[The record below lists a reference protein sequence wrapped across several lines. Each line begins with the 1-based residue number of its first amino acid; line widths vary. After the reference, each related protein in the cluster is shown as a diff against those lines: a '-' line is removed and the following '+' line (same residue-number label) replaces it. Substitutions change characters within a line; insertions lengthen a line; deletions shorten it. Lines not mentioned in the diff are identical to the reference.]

1 MKKSLLLS
9 LTFIIFSGIYSGLKA
24 QSESITFINE
34 SGNSSSIDPMKL
46 KSKTIKAIGHDLKTH
61 EFSGPL
67 LSDFLSN
74 AGVIL
79 GEAAKK
85 QTVSSY
91 IIIEARDNYKCVFA
105 LAELDPLFSSS
116 DIIIASKMDGK
127 ALPENN
133 GPYQIIVPND
143 KKHGRWVRQVKS
155 IELHVLK

>member
-1 MKKSLLLS
+1 MKKSLLLA

-61 EFSGPL
+61 EYSGPL
-67 LSDFLSN
+67 LSDFLSY

-79 GEAAKK
+79 GEPAKK
-85 QTVSSY
+85 QTVSGY
-91 IIIEARDNYKCVFA
+91 ITIRARDNYKCVFA

-116 DIIIASKMDGK
+116 SIIIAGKMDGK
-127 ALPENN
+127 ALSENN
-133 GPYQIIVPND
+133 GPYQIIAPSD
-143 KKHGRWVRQVKS
+143 KKHGRWIRQVRS
-155 IELHVLK
+155 IELHTVK

>member
-1 MKKSLLLS
+1 MRKSLLLA

-24 QSESITFINE
+24 QSESITFTNE
-34 SGNSSSIDPMKL
+34 SGKSSSADPRKL
-46 KSKTIKAIGHDLKTH
+46 KSITIKAIGHDLKTH

-79 GEAAKK
+79 GEPAKK

-91 IIIEARDNYKCVFA
+91 IIIRARDNYKCVFA

-116 DIIIASKMDGK
+116 SIIIAGKMDGK
-127 ALPENN
+127 PLSENN
-133 GPYQIIVPND
+133 GPYQIIVPKD

>member
-1 MKKSLLLS
+1 MKKSLLLA

-24 QSESITFINE
+24 QSESITFTNE
-34 SGNSSSIDPMKL
+34 SGKSSSADPMKL
-46 KSKTIKAIGHDLKTH
+46 KSITIKAIRHDLKTH

-79 GEAAKK
+79 GEPAKK

-91 IIIEARDNYKCVFA
+91 IIIRARDNYRCVFA

-116 DIIIASKMDGK
+116 SIIIAGKMDGK
-127 ALPENN
+127 ALSENN

>member
-1 MKKSLLLS
+1 MKKSLLLA
-9 LTFIIFSGIYSGLKA
+9 LTFMIFSGIYSSAKA

-34 SGNSSSIDPMKL
+34 SGKSSSADPRKL
-46 KSKTIKAIGHDLKTH
+46 KSITIKAIGHDLKTH

-79 GEAAKK
+79 GEPAKK

-91 IIIEARDNYKCVFA
+91 IIIRARDNYKCVFA

-116 DIIIASKMDGK
+116 SIIIASKMDGK
-127 ALPENN
+127 PLSENN

>member
-1 MKKSLLLS
+1 MKKSFLLV
-9 LTFIIFSGIYSGLKA
+9 LTFIIFSGICSSSKA

-34 SGNSSSIDPMKL
+34 SGKSSSADPMKL
-46 KSKTIKAIGHDLKTH
+46 KSITIKAIGHDHKTH

-79 GEAAKK
+79 GEPAKK

-91 IIIEARDNYKCVFA
+91 IIIRAKDNYKCLIA

-127 ALPENN
+127 ALSEKN

-143 KKHGRWVRQVKS
+143 KKHGRWIRQVKS
-155 IELHVLK
+155 IEIHTVK

>member
-1 MKKSLLLS
+1 MKKSLLLA
-9 LTFIIFSGIYSGLKA
+9 LTFMIFSGIYSSAKA

-34 SGNSSSIDPMKL
+34 SGKSSSADPSEL
-46 KSKTIKAIGHDLKTH
+46 KSITIKAIGHDLKTH

-79 GEAAKK
+79 GEPAKK

-91 IIIEARDNYKCVFA
+91 IIIRARDNYKCVFA

-116 DIIIASKMDGK
+116 SIVVSKQ
-127 ALPENN
+127 N
-133 GPYQIIVPND
+133 G
-143 KKHGRWVRQVKS
+143 R
-155 IELHVLK
+155 ETTF

>member
-1 MKKSLLLS
+1 MKNSLLL
-9 LTFIIFSGIYSGLKA
+9 TFTLIILSGIFSITKA
-24 QSESITFINE
+24 QSESIIFINE
-34 SGNSSSIDPMKL
+34 SGKSSSIDPMKL
-46 KSKTIKAIGHDLKTH
+46 KSITIKAIGHDLKTH
-61 EFSGPL
+61 EFTGPL

-79 GEAAKK
+79 GEPAKK

-91 IIIEARDNYKCVFA
+91 VIIRAKDNYKCLIA

-127 ALPENN
+127 ALSENN

-155 IELHVLK
+155 IEIQTVK

>member
-1 MKKSLLLS
+1 MKKSLLL
-9 LTFIIFSGIYSGLKA
+9 TFTLIILSGIFSSTKA
-24 QSESITFINE
+24 QSESIIFINE
-34 SGNSSSIDPMKL
+34 SGKSSSIDPMKL
-46 KSKTIKAIGHDLKTH
+46 KSITIKAIGHDLKPH

-79 GEAAKK
+79 GEPAKK

-91 IIIEARDNYKCVFA
+91 IIIRAKDNYKCTFA

-127 ALPENN
+127 ALSENN
-133 GPYQIIVPND
+133 GPYQIIAPKD

-155 IELHVLK
+155 IELHTVK